1 MNKYKVD
8 ILTGLRPTANL
19 TIANY
24 IGSIAPII
32 ELSNSNKKIMLF
44 IADLHALTTHES
56 QKIRQNTREILLD
69 YIALGIDFH
78 KVDIYLQSDI
88 EEEISILALLL
99 SAQISVAEL
108 LRVPTLK
115 EKIKKNTSAETA
127 NSLLFLYPILMAA
140 DILIQRTDKVPLGK
154 DQLPHM
160 EITRLVARRF
170 NKKYGDI
177 FPIPSAL
184 QTQSVNILGLKGDNK
199 MSKSIPANA
208 IFLTDNKKTVEK
220 KIKSAETAKEGEMSK
235 HLESHILIAK
245 KLAKSDKEKEEI
257 DEIIKDHLDGK
268 AVMGKFK
275 EKFLEIIL
283 KFLADFQTK
292 RKAIGEDEKLI
303 EKILKQ
309 GKEKAK
315 ANAQETL
322 LLVKKAM
329 HG

>member
-44 IADLHALTTHES
+44 VADLHALTTHKS

-208 IFLTDNKKTVEK
+208 IFLTDDKKTVEK

-235 HLESHILIAK
+235 HLQSHILIAHS
-245 KLAKSDKEKEEI
+245 LAKSIKEKEEI
-257 DEIIKDHLDGK
+257 DEIIKEHLAGK

-275 EKFLEIIL
+275 KKLLEIIL
-283 KFLADFQTK
+283 AFLSNFQDR
-292 RKAIGEDEKLI
+292 RKEIEANTDLTAILE
-303 EKILKQ
+303 Q
-309 GKEKAK
+309 GKAK
-315 ANAQETL
+315 AKINAKETL
-322 LLVKKAM
+322 AIIKKAM
-329 HG
+329 YG